1 MARESVWLITKV
13 RGEEH
18 MALAVLRAPSA
29 KKALE
34 DYFITSLKPKG
45 FKKVKVTL
53 SDMVVTRLGIKTS
66 FAAKKP

>member
-13 RGEEH
+13 RGEEE

-34 DYFITSLKPKG
+34 DYFITTLKPKG
-45 FKKVKVTL
+45 FRKVKVTINN
-53 SDMVVTRLGIKTS
+53 MTVTRLGIKVS
-66 FAAKKP
+66 YAAKKP